1 MPVTLTSPIKPTRR
15 LAAAISAG
23 LIASFS
29 LFSPAL
35 AEEETLLKPA
45 VPKMDQATPE
55 GLSVSRPQEVK
66 DNAAK
71 QRSAL
76 KGGVE
81 HSTQSQDAAPRRRLQ
96 SNVDQ
101 SGILGGTRKAR
112 TDRLRSNANQM
123 NLQTQR
129 SIGII
134 GVKFVIA
141 YGHPPV
147 INRVFPGTPAAEAG
161 LRINDVIVAI
171 DGVPTYGL
179 TKEECYDLI
188 VGTPNTPVTL
198 SVQTKAGF
206 EVKTMH
212 RMDFNDITDPA
223 IRRDYMMSI

>member
-1 MPVTLTSPIKPTRR
+1 MSVAKKNPMNLCIGAGFLVLAVVSVCLT
-15 LAAAISAG
+15 G
-23 LIASFS
+23 
-29 LFSPAL
+29 PAM
-35 AEEETLLKPA
+35 ADEELLLKPA
-45 VPKMDQATPE
+45 VPKLDQAAPDGT
-55 GLSVSRPQEVK
+55 SMSRPQSEVK
-66 DNAAK
+66 ESPK
-71 QRSAL
+71 QQRGAL

-81 HSTQSQDAAPRRRLQ
+81 HTTQFQQAPARKRFQGNL
-96 SNVDQ
+96 DQ
-101 SGILGGTRKAR
+101 GGLFGGTQKPQS
-112 TDRLRSNANQM
+112 DRLRSRANLM

-147 INRVFPGTPAAEAG
+147 INRVFPGTPAASAG
-161 LRINDVIVAI
+161 LRINDIIVAI

-198 SVQTKAGF
+198 SVQTKTGGF
-206 EVKTMH
+206 EVKTMN
-212 RMDFNDITDPA
+212 RMDFNDLTDPA

>member
-1 MPVTLTSPIKPTRR
+1 MPETLNSSAKQTRR
-15 LAAAISAG
+15 FAAIIAAG
-23 LIASFS
+23 LLATVSIV
-29 LFSPAL
+29 SPVL
-35 AEEETLLKPA
+35 AEEELLKPA

-55 GLSVSRPQEVK
+55 GLSISRPQEVREQ
-66 DNAAK
+66 AAK

-81 HSTQSQDAAPRRRLQ
+81 HSTQAQEAPRRRLQ
-96 SNVDQ
+96 SNIDQ

-112 TDRLRSNANQM
+112 TDRLKNNANQM

-161 LRINDVIVAI
+161 LRINDIIVAI